1 MKKKFLSAAV
11 LALLLMV
18 LGSGLSGLSATA
30 QTDDRA
36 LAESSDLSALVA
48 RQQLR
53 MDTLETSLKDI
64 RGTVEV
70 ELRDI
75 RMQLEQL
82 AASALAGQ
90 SETSVDVKQFQ
101 SEMARLSDAIEILS
115 QRISRTLE
123 LTSDVEFRILRL
135 EKRMQTLMSLSD
147 DGLSEQ
153 LAQQDVT
160 AAQKPPAVSIGR
172 DADTGETVWKIEE
185 DKLNAE
191 LEADKLIEPDN
202 VAENSQAN
210 RAESPEQTV
219 AAADEVVVEQAT
231 TAETEEAVSAVP
243 VAPEYLPDASPEEQY
258 RFALARAL
266 QNDLKT
272 AENAFVEF
280 ARLNPEHERAVD
292 ALFWQG
298 RVQFIQGQFE
308 KAATTFSKFNSLYS
322 SDPRIA
328 DTTLWI
334 AESVAKFANP
344 EQACAIY
351 DNLRQFVD
359 QPPQSFVSRLAELSA
374 SAACSS

>member
-1 MKKKFLSAAV
+1 MRKLFFPGGV
-11 LALLLMV
+11 LTVLLIWFSSLP
-18 LGSGLSGLSATA
+18 ANA
-30 QTDDRA
+30 QTDTSTQA
-36 LAESSDLSALVA
+36 GASDLSALVA

-53 MDTLETSLKDI
+53 MDTLEIGLKEI

-75 RMQLEQL
+75 RMQFEQL

-101 SEMARLSDAIEILS
+101 SEMVRLSDAIEILS
-115 QRISRTLE
+115 QRINRTLE
-123 LTSDVEFRILRL
+123 MTSDVEFRVLRL
-135 EKRMQTLMSLSD
+135 EKRMQTLMSLSGG
-147 DGLSEQ
+147 GLSER

-160 AAQKPPAVSIGR
+160 AAQQPPAVSIGR

-185 DKLNAE
+185 DELNAQ
-191 LEADKLIEPDN
+191 LGADNQVDQDK
-202 VAENSQAN
+202 VFENSQLALDED
-210 RAESPEQTV
+210 AEQT
-219 AAADEVVVEQAT
+219 AAATDEVVDNQT
-231 TAETEEAVSAVP
+231 TTTETTKAVSAVL
-243 VAPEYLPDASPEEQY
+243 EYLPDASPEEQY

-266 QNDLKT
+266 QNDLQT
-272 AENAFVEF
+272 AEKAFVEF
-280 ARLNPEHERAVD
+280 TTLHPDHERAVD

-308 KAATTFSKFNSLYS
+308 KAATTFSKFNSLHP

-334 AESVAKFANP
+334 AESVSKFANP

-359 QPPQSFVSRLAELSA
+359 QPPESFVARLAELSA
-374 SAACSS
+374 SAGCSS

>member
-1 MKKKFLSAAV
+1 MLF
-11 LALLLMV
+11 MV
-18 LGSGLSGLSATA
+18 LGSGLSSLSATA
-30 QTDDRA
+30 QTDARTQA
-36 LAESSDLSALVA
+36 GTSGLSALVA

-53 MDTLETSLKDI
+53 MDSLETSLKEL

-75 RMQLEQL
+75 RMRLEQL

-101 SEMARLSDAIEILS
+101 SEMARLSDAIEILN

-135 EKRMQTLMSLSD
+135 EKRMQTLMSLSG

-185 DKLNAE
+185 DKLNAQ
-191 LEADKLIEPDN
+191 LEADKQVELSN
-202 VAENSQAN
+202 AAENSQAK
-210 RAESPEQTV
+210 RVESPELKPAT
-219 AAADEVVVEQAT
+219 ADEALVERAT
-231 TAETEEAVSAVP
+231 TAEIEEAVSAVP
-243 VAPEYLPDASPEEQY
+243 TVPEYLPDASPEEQY

-272 AENAFVEF
+272 AENAFIEF
-280 ARLNPEHERAVD
+280 AKLNPEHERAVD